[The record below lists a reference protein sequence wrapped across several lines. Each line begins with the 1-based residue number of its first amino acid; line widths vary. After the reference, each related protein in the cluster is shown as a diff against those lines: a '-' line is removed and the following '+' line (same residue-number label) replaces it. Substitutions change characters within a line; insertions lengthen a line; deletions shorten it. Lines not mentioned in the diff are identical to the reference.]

1 MTEIENRIVSIV
13 FDNSKFEK
21 NIEES
26 RNSLQK
32 FDDKIK
38 NVAASNDFSK
48 VADSLS
54 KSVTSISN
62 KFTLGG
68 RVLLNVFDRIS
79 NKLINM
85 LTQFR
90 SQKEGLAE
98 YEMQI
103 GSVQTIMAN
112 TGRSVDD
119 VNKALDELNAYADKT
134 IYNFSQMTHNAGL
147 FTAAIGNQPDALEK
161 STKALKGIGNWAA
174 YAGTDAATMAR
185 ATYQLSQGAAAG
197 AIRLMDWRSIE
208 NAGGMAGAN
217 YRKAFIETAE
227 EMGVLKKGKVTLD
240 DFRDSLKNGWL
251 TADVFFKTME
261 KFADD
266 PAMTAAATKVK
277 TFTQLIDTLREALG
291 SGWAQTF
298 REIIGDFEEAREFWS
313 GWSNVLN
320 DLINKSSAARNE
332 LVGGWAKNGGRF
344 AAIDS
349 LKNIF
354 LVIADT
360 VVIFKSVMRDLI
372 PSKTSK
378 DLVLATK
385 SFEAITKSMVDWIT
399 SIENVEKVSTIF
411 RGFFNLVDIG
421 KKTVSAF
428 SDAVGYLLQ
437 KLFPSVFPVDVTD
450 RAGGF
455 LDVLVK
461 LNEQIIDFNSSLS
474 ENDIYLFF
482 KNIAD
487 AAADAVIN
495 VVRFFTEFKNRMIK
509 KDETDDITTLG
520 AALFNLIRTL
530 AIKVP
535 TIAFNTIKG
544 VVDDI
549 RNGVEAVEAILTPF
563 YNLATKIVL
572 ILTNVIENI
581 GDSIGEVLTNIVRY
595 FTTAITNITE
605 LFAETDGNQV
615 FGYAGTLG
623 FVGLFT
629 SALYNLNKITSN
641 VATSFDLFIKSA
653 QKIGKQVGEVLGE
666 LHDVLKAYST
676 DIKADSLLKIAKAVG
691 ILAISFIL
699 LSSVDLQT
707 TITSMIALKSM
718 SMLLIDTLNSLV
730 ETLEG
735 LGDVKKMAAAVSG
748 TGALVAIS
756 TSLLLLSSAVVM
768 LAATDP
774 EKALGALAAVIF
786 VIKIYKD
793 FITDISKLPDGS
805 KPISSFTKGIV
816 SFSIAVGII
825 AASMKSLSKVKDT
838 TSLLISFSAIASI
851 IFMFES
857 VIKSLNQMQLDNTGK
872 FMQSLDYFTRGIIGF
887 SIATAIIAGAMKSFA
902 KVRDPGAM
910 LISLA
915 SILLIM
921 SSYYAIIHDLNNMQ
935 FKNSNQTVRSLDS
948 FTKGIFIFSISAA
961 IIANSMTSFA
971 KIGDPYVMLTSIGSI
986 VLIMMSY
993 YAMIKGLNEMNFYG
1007 SRDFT
1012 KPLSYF
1018 TKGIIGFSVAVSIIA
1033 NSMALFSMVKDPAS
1047 MLVAF
1052 SAIESIMFTYF
1063 LMISKLDG
1071 MNFKDNKQSLLHLD
1085 RFINSLHAFAVCVAI
1100 VAASMT
1106 LFALIKDPW
1115 SMASSFIA
1123 IVLLMNYMIEK
1134 IEEINR
1140 MTSKL
1145 SGKETLKL
1153 QSIALMISAMVV
1165 AVGASLTA
1173 VARSGNWKSIGAA
1186 AASIAGVMTVLVGL
1200 MYLMKQMT
1208 LTMSEG
1214 DYLRLSGM
1222 MVAIGVAISMVTATL
1237 AVLSKID
1244 PTALISSAAAMGI
1257 AVAAIGALLGIITII
1272 SAVAGEFSPAVLMIS
1287 GSITLLAVAAA
1298 AIAGS
1303 FYLTAAA
1310 LDAFTE
1316 SMERVLKLGNKLDE
1330 ARPLIIKAAQ
1340 FMMDTFL
1347 VLVEKILVGLLNAL
1361 HEISAPL
1368 VQAIVDIAIEL
1379 IRAIDDVLQ
1388 ALAEEAP
1395 AIAYN
1400 LVMII
1405 GGIILGV
1412 AAGLDTLMN
1421 DSKYS
1426 DPIAAQGKKAVETFK
1441 MGVEQ
1446 GLDGFGEWF
1455 FDKLLS
1461 AMGYMG
1467 YKKQEKLTADS
1478 MTNAAKSIIADA
1490 RSGEIDK
1497 AIETYG
1503 KDFKSNQKIG
1513 QALLDSLFTNLD
1525 LSTATTN
1532 LGHSVEGVFMN
1543 LDLED
1548 VAKMINIYDEYVAV
1562 GKQIPNGVL
1571 EGIAENSGYAID
1583 EIRWLCEH
1591 MEGEFRDYNEI
1602 HSPSQKYIDLA
1613 KNMVKG
1619 LEEGIDLESPEAKA
1633 KILDLAKDMEE
1644 AMDKGS
1650 DSMLETTKD
1659 KNSEFLDEQD
1669 GFNAGVLSSIM
1680 NMNSSF
1686 DSELSAVKSENEQLN
1701 KALKERQS
1709 IYKQYADGYRAF
1721 EKERSKE
1728 GSIEVGKV
1736 VKKERY
1742 VAPGGGVPSYLAN
1755 NPDIKWNTGKKIV
1768 TYEKEV
1774 SQAVMDAEGN
1784 IHMGTAHTLAANE
1797 EEYTAYMQQLASEAV
1812 DIVEDTSE
1820 KTNSISEE
1828 DQKKAKERLK
1838 KMVDDVKDAYKE
1850 YTDAQDSAKEELKNK
1865 GGIFDAV
1872 DWGFD
1877 PENPV
1882 TKETLK
1888 KNLEDQ
1894 IAQVRRYNAAMA
1906 SLNDKITNEELKKTI
1921 ESMGVDKLEELEV
1934 LDTMSEGEL
1943 DQYESLFADKM
1954 AEAVEGSF
1962 YKTEAAL
1969 NEMGAKVNK
1978 TLGTNMNT
1986 DEIIGIIGD
1995 EFGGEVDENTI
2006 KKLAEVG
2013 GNLTEGIILGMTD
2026 DEAKAD
2032 IKDAAVETGDNF
2044 EEALASSEAFDI
2056 NSPSKRL
2063 RDTIGRYAME
2073 GIIEGMTDEEAAQ
2086 KVRNMAVMLTAWIVN
2101 QFREKIDDYKNIGIF
2116 MGINIAR
2123 GLEEGAANIQNA
2135 IQNVGNSASEN
2146 AGLVVSAAGRAL
2158 KSKSISPTIT
2168 PVYNSSSLDT
2178 YNKSMNNSLM
2188 GQRSFMLAN
2197 QANANMSTEI
2207 NKTIKVDNGNV
2218 IAAINRLDSDLL
2230 AVGERVNSLQV
2241 RLDSG
2246 ALVGQIAPQMNS
2258 ALGMQALRT
2267 GRYGG

>member
-54 KSVTSISN
+54 KSVASISN

-90 SQKEGLAE
+90 SQKDGLAE

-174 YAGTDAATMAR
+174 YAGTDATTMAR

-437 KLFPSVFPVDVTD
+437 KLFPSVFPIDVTD

-455 LDVLVK
+455 LNVLVK

-487 AAADAVIN
+487 TAADAIIN
-495 VVRFFTEFKNRMIK
+495 VVRFFTEFKNMMIK
-509 KDETDDITTLG
+509 KDETDEITTLG

-572 ILTNVIENI
+572 ILTNIIENI

-595 FTTAITNITE
+595 FTTAITNITQV
-605 LFAETDGNQV
+605 FAEADSNQV

-629 SALYNLNKITSN
+629 SALYNLNKITNN

-653 QKIGKQVGEVLGE
+653 QKIGSQVGEVLGE
-666 LHDVLKAYST
+666 LHEVLKAYST
-676 DIKADSLLKIAKAVG
+676 DIRADSLLKIAKAVG

-707 TITSMIALKSM
+707 MITSMIALKSM
-718 SMLLIDTLNSLV
+718 SMLLIDTLDSLV
-730 ETLEG
+730 KTLEG
-735 LGDVKKMAAAVSG
+735 LGDVKKMAAVVSG

-786 VIKIYKD
+786 VIEIYKD

-805 KPISSFTKGIV
+805 KPINTFTKGIV
-816 SFSIAVGII
+816 SFSIAVSII

-838 TSLLISFSAIASI
+838 TSLLIAFSAIASI

-887 SIATAIIAGAMKSFA
+887 SIAVAIIAGSMKSFA
-902 KVRDPGAM
+902 KIGDPTPMLVSLGA
-910 LISLA
+910 
-915 SILLIM
+915 ILLIM
-921 SSYYAIIHDLNNMQ
+921 STYYAIIRDLNEMQ
-935 FKNSNQTVRSLDS
+935 FKDPNRSMRSLSS
-948 FTKGIFIFSISAA
+948 FTNGILGFSVAVA
-961 IIANSMTSFA
+961 IISNSMTSFA
-971 KIGDPYVMLTSIGSI
+971 KIGDPWVMLTSIGSVI
-986 VLIMMSY
+986 LIMGTY
-993 YAMIKGLNEMNFYG
+993 YGMIKGLNEMNFYG

-1018 TKGIIGFSVAVSIIA
+1018 TKGIIGFSIAVSIIA
-1033 NSMALFSMVKDPAS
+1033 SSMSLFASVKDPTS

-1052 SAIESIMFTYF
+1052 VAVETIMLTYYTI
-1063 LMISKLDG
+1063 LSKLNG
-1071 MNFKDNKQSLLHLD
+1071 MNFKDNKQSILHLD
-1085 RFINSLHAFAVCVAI
+1085 YFINSLHAFAMCVAI
-1100 VAASMT
+1100 IAASMT
-1106 LFALIKDPW
+1106 LFALVKDP
-1115 SMASSFIA
+1115 SPMLISFGS
-1123 IVLLMNYMIEK
+1123 IVLLIQFMISK
-1134 IEEINR
+1134 LQEINR

-1165 AVGASLTA
+1165 AVGAALTA
-1173 VARSGNWKSIGAA
+1173 VANSGDSVLAA
-1186 AASIAGVMTVLVGL
+1186 AASIASVMAVLVGL
-1200 MYLMKQMT
+1200 MYLMKEMT

-1222 MVAIGVAISMVTATL
+1222 MVAIGAAISMVTATL

-1244 PTALISSAAAMGI
+1244 PTALITSAAAMGI
-1257 AVAAIGALLGIITII
+1257 AAAAIGALLGIITII

-1287 GSITLLAVAAA
+1287 GSITLLALAAA

-1379 IRAIDDVLQ
+1379 IRAIDDILQ

-1426 DPIAAQGKKAVETFK
+1426 DPIAAQGKKTVETFK

-1455 FDKLLS
+1455 FDTLLS

-1467 YKKQEKLTADS
+1467 YKKQEKLAADS
-1478 MTNAAKSIIADA
+1478 MANAAKSIIADA

-1591 MEGEFRDYNEI
+1591 MEGEFRDYNAI
-1602 HSPSQKYIDLA
+1602 HSPSQKYIELA
-1613 KNMVKG
+1613 KNIVKG
-1619 LEEGIDLESPEAKA
+1619 LEEGIDLESPEAQA
-1633 KILDLAKDMEE
+1633 KILDLAKDMEDS
-1644 AMDKGS
+1644 MDKGS

-1797 EEYTAYMQQLASEAV
+1797 EEYVAYMQQLASEAV

-1820 KTNSISEE
+1820 KTNSISED

-1838 KMVDDVKDAYKE
+1838 EMVNDVKDAYKE
-1850 YTDAQDSAKEELKNK
+1850 YTDAQDSAKEDLKNK

-1934 LDTMSEGEL
+1934 LDTMSDSEL
-1943 DQYESLFADKM
+1943 KSYEDLFANKM

-1962 YKTEAAL
+1962 YKTEVAL

-2006 KKLAEVG
+2006 KRLAEVG

-2026 DEAKAD
+2026 DAAKGE

-2086 KVRNMAVMLTAWIVN
+2086 KVRDMAVMLTAWIVN
-2101 QFREKIDDYKNIGIF
+2101 QFREKIDDYKNIGVF

-2158 KSKSISPTIT
+2158 KSKNVSPTIT
-2168 PVYNSSSLDT
+2168 PVYNSSSLDM

-2230 AVGERVNSLQV
+2230 SVGERVNSLQV